1 MSSVGTAQGCW
12 ASYEG
17 GHAAGWIAEVFVLSG
32 GPMQTFLAS
41 VFAQVAE
48 FGVFFAATAAL
59 VAGALALR

>member
-1 MSSVGTAQGCW
+1 
-12 ASYEG
+12 
-17 GHAAGWIAEVFVLSG
+17 
-32 GPMQTFLAS
+32 MQTFLAS